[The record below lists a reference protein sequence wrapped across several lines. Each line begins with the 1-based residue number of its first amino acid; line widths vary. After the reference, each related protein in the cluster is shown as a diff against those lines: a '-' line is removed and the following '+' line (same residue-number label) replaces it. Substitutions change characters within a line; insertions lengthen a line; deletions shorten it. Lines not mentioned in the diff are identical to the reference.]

1 MFEVYVTDVTL
12 KSNCSCFMYIYV
24 MNRWKAK
31 QMAFFACYINDIE
44 IIDEVDQVDR
54 EAIDRDISPVA
65 RFKKDQWNC
74 SDDFMKRNQCKK
86 DALLD

>member
-1 MFEVYVTDVTL
+1 
-12 KSNCSCFMYIYV
+12 
-24 MNRWKAK
+24 MNRLKAK

-86 DALLD
+86 DALLDWKLTSQKVDRVHDDGRCN

>member
-1 MFEVYVTDVTL
+1 
-12 KSNCSCFMYIYV
+12 
-24 MNRWKAK
+24 MNRLKAK
-31 QMAFFACYINDIE
+31 QMALRVISMISKSE
-44 IIDEVDQVDR
+44 ITDEVDQVDR

>member
-1 MFEVYVTDVTL
+1 MFYVYL
-12 KSNCSCFMYIYV
+12 CNEPFESEANG
-24 MNRWKAK
+24 
-31 QMAFFACYINDIE
+31 FACYINDIE

>member
-1 MFEVYVTDVTL
+1 MFYVYLCNEEFEGEANGFVCNINHKSDITDD
-12 KSNCSCFMYIYV
+12 FDHI
-24 MNRWKAK
+24 
-31 QMAFFACYINDIE
+31 
-44 IIDEVDQVDR
+44 DR
-54 EAIDRDISPVA
+54 EVIDRNISPVA

>member
-1 MFEVYVTDVTL
+1 
-12 KSNCSCFMYIYV
+12 
-24 MNRWKAK
+24 MNRLKAK

-65 RFKKDQWNC
+65 SLKKDQWDC
-74 SDDFMKRNQCKK
+74 HFLKRNQSKK
-86 DALLD
+86 DFRLD